1 MNRHL
6 FAIIVLVCSV
16 AAVAQTARP
25 QLKLSTTVED
35 GKKSIVATLTLN
47 GKPLEGSSVQFMIR
61 RTFGNLI
68 VGTDTTL
75 DDGTAAVAFPSDLPA
90 DYDKTLDVIAVI
102 KAPPQYASVSEEAK
116 LAGGIP
122 LLTPVDPFPRA
133 LWAPHAPWPLLLTIG
148 ILLAGVWITY
158 AFTVIQVIFIKRGTA
173 A

>member
-1 MNRHL
+1 
-6 FAIIVLVCSV
+6 
-16 AAVAQTARP
+16 
-25 QLKLSTTVED
+25 
-35 GKKSIVATLTLN
+35 
-47 GKPLEGSSVQFMIR
+47 MIR

-102 KAPPQYASVSEEAK
+102 KAPPQYAAVSEEAK